1 MGGDSR
7 NHDHEPRTGN
17 HAISHDQL
25 QLRPSQVQT
34 EGRPSRREDFQIAI
48 ICALPLEYDAIYLL
62 FDRFWDDDESYGRAC
77 GDTNIYT
84 TGRMGRFDV
93 VLALLPNVGTVAAA
107 GAAASFRSSYPN
119 LELAFLVGICSG
131 VPTISKNEIH
141 LGDVVISNSAVQY
154 DLGKQYHQQFVVKD
168 TVNDSLGRPNKN
180 IRSLVASFTT
190 DYVREQLQKKAC
202 FYLQHLENA
211 AAKGRQQENY
221 QYPGIE
227 QDKLFIAAY
236 QHKHRNEQPCNFCN
250 NQTNGFCEQAAKASC
265 AELCCDETNLVKR
278 TDLELRGSGGDPEIF
293 VGRIASGNSVIK
305 SGEHR
310 DKIAQEQGVIALE
323 MEGAGLWDEIPC
335 IIVKGVSDYA
345 DSHKNDLWQRY
356 AAATAASVLKAVL
369 GRYTMTDR

>member
-190 DYVREQLQKKAC
+190 DYIREQLQKKAC